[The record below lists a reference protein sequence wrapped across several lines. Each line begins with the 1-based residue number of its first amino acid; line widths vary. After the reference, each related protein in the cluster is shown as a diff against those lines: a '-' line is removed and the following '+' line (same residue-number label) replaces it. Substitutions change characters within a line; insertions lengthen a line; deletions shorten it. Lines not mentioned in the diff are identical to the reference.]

1 MAPDSENNPL
11 DNKIKHLKKQ
21 SIYSGNKSAKGDED
35 GIDDVDKTSRNKISK
50 NRSHLVRQ
58 TNDQK

>member
-11 DNKIKHLKKQ
+11 DNKLKNMKKQ
-21 SIYSGNKSAKGDED
+21 GAFSGNKSAKEDED
-35 GIDDVDKTSRNKISK
+35 EFDDVDKVARNQISK

-58 TNDQK
+58 TNDQR